1 MWRYI
6 RYLLLKDSQ
15 NLDLQIVKLKE
26 ECYKLTIPS
35 RAISINFMISKKLKR
50 KDKNSE
56 IIKLTVDSLKKQIK
70 QSLFSNSK
78 KIPKKKMITNKKEKK
93 EKSF

>member
-6 RYLLLKDSQ
+6 RYLLLKSLQ
-15 NLDLQIVKLKE
+15 NLDLQIVRLEK

-35 RAISINFMISKKLKR
+35 RAISINFMIPKRLKR

-56 IIKLTVDSLKKQIK
+56 IVKLTVDTLKKQIK
-70 QSLFSNSK
+70 QNLFSNSK
-78 KIPKKKMITNKKEKK
+78 KIPKKKMITNKKERK